1 MDSNKKLVTPL
12 GQRVL
17 IEPMAALDKIGKIF
31 IPENAR
37 EKTLEG
43 HVVKLGTGKKDEN
56 VEIIKPFGVQVGDK
70 VLFAKFGGTE
80 LNIGGTDYK
89 LVHEDDI
96 MAVLVD

>member
-1 MDSNKKLVTPL
+1 MPT
-12 GQRVL
+12 
-17 IEPMAALDKIGKIF
+17 LDKIGSIF

-43 HVVKLGTGKKDEN
+43 HVVKIGTGKRDKDGN
-56 VEIIKPFGVQVGDK
+56 KKPFGVQVGDK

-96 MAVLVD
+96 LAVLVD

>member
-1 MDSNKKLVTPL
+1 MPT
-12 GQRVL
+12 
-17 IEPMAALDKIGKIF
+17 LDKIGSIF

-43 HVVKLGTGKKDEN
+43 HVVKIGTGKRDKEGN
-56 VEIIKPFGVQVGDK
+56 KKPFGVKVGDK

-96 MAVLVD
+96 LAVLVD

>member
-1 MDSNKKLVTPL
+1 MCELKTLLRPI

-17 IEPMAALDKIGKIF
+17 IEPMPEIDKIGSIF
-31 IPENAR
+31 IPQNAR

-43 HVVKLGTGKKDEN
+43 HVRQIGTGAKLNDGTRR
-56 VEIIKPFGVQVGDK
+56 PFGVAIGDK

-80 LNIGGTDYK
+80 LHIGGKVYK
-89 LVHEDDI
+89 LVHEDDV